1 MNYNEDEFYKKIGN
15 SKIKVSIFLRNGI
28 RLIGRIVGRDDVTI
42 TLQSSDTML
51 IYKSAIMSIVPE
63 K

>member
-1 MNYNEDEFYKKIGN
+1 VNYNEDEFYKKFATN
-15 SKIKVSIFLRNGI
+15 KIKVSVFLRNGI

>member
-1 MNYNEDEFYKKIGN
+1 MNYNEDDFYKKFAN
-15 SKIKVSIFLRNGI
+15 SKIKVSVYLKNGI
-28 RLIGRIVGRDDVTI
+28 RLIGRIISRDDITI
-42 TLQSSDTML
+42 TLQSSDMIL

>member
-1 MNYNEDEFYKKIGN
+1 MNYNEDEFYKKFAN
-15 SKIKVSIFLRNGI
+15 NKIKVSVFLRNGI
-28 RLIGRIVGRDDVTI
+28 RLIGRIIGRDDVTI